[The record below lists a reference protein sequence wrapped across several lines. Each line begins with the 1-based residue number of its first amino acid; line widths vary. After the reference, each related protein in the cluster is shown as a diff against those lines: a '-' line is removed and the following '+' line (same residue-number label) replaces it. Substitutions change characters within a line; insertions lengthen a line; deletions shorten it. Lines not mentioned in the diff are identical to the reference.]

1 MELAKVGGNNQTSD
15 VFSNVNIL
23 KILALTLAQYCLLL
37 VGVPKKYM
45 EQIPC
50 PQEIDSSI
58 CKGLKD
64 VAIKIWLYRLWD

>member
-1 MELAKVGGNNQTSD
+1 MELAKVGGNDQTSD

-23 KILALTLAQYCLLL
+23 KIALTLAQHCLLL

-50 PQEIDSSI
+50 PQEIYISI
-58 CKGLKD
+58 FKGLKD
-64 VAIKIWLYRLWD
+64 VAIKIWLYTVWE